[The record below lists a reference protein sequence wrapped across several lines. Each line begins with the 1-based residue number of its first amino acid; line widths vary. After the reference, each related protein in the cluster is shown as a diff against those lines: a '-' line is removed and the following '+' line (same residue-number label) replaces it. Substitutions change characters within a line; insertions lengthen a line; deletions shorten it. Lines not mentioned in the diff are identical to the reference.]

1 MHVPSLIL
9 FMGSEASG
17 LYQYA
22 GIFKNMGIPC
32 GMPYAF
38 LRSTLAAKRMPS
50 HEYHSYFSAI
60 RRFFGDLGLPPIAEA
75 PPDRIESSQ
84 FEYYSNLVCRCL
96 LSHTAKNP
104 YLCAD
109 HFTALVLPFVLR
121 AIDLGT
127 IRLKSYFFFTN
138 PENEAASL
146 LESQGQPAKL
156 SEFAWRNTLVA
167 AIRNCGRNIEF
178 IDSDNMDMDSF
189 AHLKK
194 EILDFFDMDDAGI
207 KTGFSLPVVAN
218 TVSPNG
224 SLELSSLTMN
234 LYEALKA
241 HTGNKDFGRLKTL
254 TDNAFAL
261 QSEQNGWQYFDCLD
275 CGELDAHARLL
286 LNESSYDQC
295 SVCPSDN
302 DIASIDTPSNENL
315 AAFLDDVEHK
325 LVVAQNDYAGKLF
338 LHASSLSTYYTH
350 KFDDALS
357 IARHEKNASKA
368 GRTCRK
374 KIRRPAAHGKFWAK
388 RK

>member
-38 LRSTLAAKRMPS
+38 LRSALAAKRMPS

-156 SEFAWRNTLVA
+156 SEFVWRNTLVA
-167 AIRNCGRNIEF
+167 AIRNFGRNIKF
-178 IDSDNMDMDSF
+178 IDSDDMDMASF

-194 EILDFFDMDDAGI
+194 EILDFFGMGDQGI
-207 KTGFSLPVVAN
+207 ETGFYLPVVAN
-218 TVSPNG
+218 AVYPNG
-224 SLELSSLTMN
+224 SVPLSSLTMN

-241 HTGNKDFGRLKTL
+241 NTDNKDFGRLRTL
-254 TDNAFAL
+254 ADKAFEL

-286 LNESSYDQC
+286 LNENSYDQC
-295 SVCPSDN
+295 SVRPYDN
-302 DIASIDTPSNENL
+302 NIASIETPPNENL

-325 LVVAQNDYAGKLF
+325 LVAAQNDYAGKLF

-357 IARHEKNASKA
+357 VGLHEKHASKA
-368 GRTCRK
+368 GRRKKNRRPACRK
-374 KIRRPAAHGKFWAK
+374 KLGAK